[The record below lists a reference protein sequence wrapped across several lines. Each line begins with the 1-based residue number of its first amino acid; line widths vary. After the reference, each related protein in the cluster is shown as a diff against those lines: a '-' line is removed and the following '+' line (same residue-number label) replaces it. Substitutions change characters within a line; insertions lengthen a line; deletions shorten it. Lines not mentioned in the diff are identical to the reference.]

1 MIRLIASDMDGTLL
15 DEHSQVP
22 EGTFELI
29 TALQEKGIR
38 FCAGSGRRYDTLR
51 EFFGPIADRIDYV
64 ASAGTQ
70 VYAKGILLD
79 YEVFSSRSVQRLY
92 DLCAQLDCLHLALYD
107 RTNTFL
113 LDDLD
118 HYVREIDKDLPRA
131 VRVQRLPAPDV
142 GIVKAAI
149 CYERADDI
157 MDMAYVLERELGDA
171 FMFMPS
177 GRTWIDVVPRGINK
191 ATGLQAVLA
200 HYSIDPRDVLA
211 FGDSM
216 NDYAMLRYVGH
227 PYVMGNARNALKHV
241 AEKVLGTN
249 REQAVQAELRVL
261 LEAR

>member
-1 MIRLIASDMDGTLL
+1 MIRLITSDMDGTLL

-22 EGTFELI
+22 EGTFKLI
-29 TALQEKGIR
+29 AALQEKGIR
-38 FCAGSGRRYDTLR
+38 FCAGSERRYDTLR
-51 EFFGPIADRIDYV
+51 EFFGPIADQIDYV

-70 VYAKGILLD
+70 VYAVGILLD
-79 YEVFSSRSVQRLY
+79 YEVFSSRS
-92 DLCAQLDCLHLALYD
+92 
-107 RTNTFL
+107 
-113 LDDLD
+113 
-118 HYVREIDKDLPRA
+118 
-131 VRVQRLPAPDV
+131 VQRLPAPDV

-157 MDMAYVLERELGDA
+157 MDMVYVLERELGDA

-200 HYSIDPRDVLA
+200 HYNIDPGDVLA

-241 AEKVLGTN
+241 AEKALGTN

>member
-51 EFFGPIADRIDYV
+51 EFFGPIADQIDYV

-70 VYAKGILLD
+70 VYAEGILLD

>member
-29 TALQEKGIR
+29 AALQEKGIR
-38 FCAGSGRRYDTLR
+38 FCASSGRRYDTLR

-70 VYAKGILLD
+70 VYAEGILLD
-79 YEVFSSRSVQRLY
+79 YEVFSSRS
-92 DLCAQLDCLHLALYD
+92 
-107 RTNTFL
+107 
-113 LDDLD
+113 
-118 HYVREIDKDLPRA
+118 
-131 VRVQRLPAPDV
+131 VQRLPAPDV

-157 MDMAYVLERELGDA
+157 MDMVYVLERELGDA

-200 HYSIDPRDVLA
+200 HYNIDPGDVLA

-241 AEKVLGTN
+241 AEKALGTN

>member
-51 EFFGPIADRIDYV
+51 KFFGPIADRIDYV

-70 VYAKGILLD
+70 VYAEGILLD

-200 HYSIDPRDVLA
+200 HYSIDPRDALA

-227 PYVMGNARNALKHV
+227 PYVMGNARNALKRV

-249 REQAVQAELRVL
+249 YEQAVQAELRVL